1 MVNQW
6 EWLTRKCVRSYLKG
20 QEGCKDSSMTKSW
33 PKYGCKLMKA
43 KDMEHNAQT
52 ASSLTGWGMPFPAT
66 SVGLDLFPD
75 GSAGL
80 RISFSS
86 PYSSYMLGKG
96 WISGVRLVSGTC
108 SWKGMDSVNLVG
120 FKDFL
125 KPLFSFWAH
134 QDSSKD
140 GMFHLPYLLDGD

>member
-1 MVNQW
+1 
-6 EWLTRKCVRSYLKG
+6 
-20 QEGCKDSSMTKSW
+20 
-33 PKYGCKLMKA
+33 MKA
-43 KDMEHNAQT
+43 KRMEHNAQT
-52 ASSLTGWGMPFPAT
+52 AGSLTGWGTPFPAT

-86 PYSSYMLGKG
+86 PYSSYMLGKD

-108 SWKGMDSVNLVG
+108 SWKGMDLENRVG

-125 KPLFSFWAH
+125 YPFLVFELH

-140 GMFHLPYLLDGD
+140 GMFQLPCLLDGD